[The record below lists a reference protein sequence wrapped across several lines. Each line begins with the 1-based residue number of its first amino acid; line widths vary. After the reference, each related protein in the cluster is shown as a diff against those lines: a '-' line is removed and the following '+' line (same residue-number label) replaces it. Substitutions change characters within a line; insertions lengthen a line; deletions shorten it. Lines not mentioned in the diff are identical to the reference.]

1 MEWLDVVDEKGNPTG
16 ERVERKEAHRRGIRH
31 RTSHVWILREQEGEV
46 QVLLQ
51 KRSQGKD
58 SHPGCYDISSA
69 GHIPAGEEWIPSAR
83 RELLEELGIRA
94 SEEEFCFRGTRTI
107 YWEEVFYGELF
118 VDNQVSRVYCLWK
131 DPDLSELKLQKE
143 EVEEVRWMNLR
154 ECRKAV
160 EKGSIPSCIAL
171 EELEMLPLCREEK
184 EA

>member
-69 GHIPAGEEWIPSAR
+69 GHIPAGKNGFPQHEENFWRNWGSGLRKKNSVSGEQEPFTGKKCFTGSFLWI
-83 RELLEELGIRA
+83 
-94 SEEEFCFRGTRTI
+94 TR
-107 YWEEVFYGELF
+107 
-118 VDNQVSRVYCLWK
+118 
-131 DPDLSELKLQKE
+131 
-143 EVEEVRWMNLR
+143 
-154 ECRKAV
+154 
-160 EKGSIPSCIAL
+160 
-171 EELEMLPLCREEK
+171 
-184 EA
+184 

>member
-69 GHIPAGEEWIPSAR
+69 GHIPAGEEWIP
-83 RELLEELGIRA
+83 
-94 SEEEFCFRGTRTI
+94 
-107 YWEEVFYGELF
+107 
-118 VDNQVSRVYCLWK
+118 
-131 DPDLSELKLQKE
+131 
-143 EVEEVRWMNLR
+143 
-154 ECRKAV
+154 
-160 EKGSIPSCIAL
+160 
-171 EELEMLPLCREEK
+171 
-184 EA
+184 